1 MPMILCPVCGEPLIR
16 LEKQY
21 RCPSGHCFDLA
32 KQGYVNLLTVDQKH
46 SLHPGDTK
54 EMVAARRAFL
64 QGGFYAPIAQTVC
77 EAALAFAPHAQALL
91 DVGCGEGYYSAQVAN
106 TLHCQLFGLDI
117 SKEAVRYAAGQY
129 KNGNWICATAA
140 RLPFEADSFDLL
152 LSMFALTIP
161 EEFHRVLQKS
171 GVFLQVLAASDHLR
185 RLKSIIYPTAVQK
198 EKETAPAFPG
208 FSLLESK
215 RLTFSCTVE
224 GAQVQ
229 NLLAMTPHFWRISKE
244 GAQRLA
250 ETKRLEDRASI
261 ILNVYQ
267 KEVSYGAGN
276 RI

>member
-1 MPMILCPVCGEPLIR
+1 METL
-16 LEKQY
+16 K
-21 RCPSGHCFDLA
+21 
-32 KQGYVNLLTVDQKH
+32 KQGFIRQSGSLLCLTQQGQSVLEQYQKEYDIFLLFFHH
-46 SLHPGDTK
+46 SL
-54 EMVAARRAFL
+54 
-64 QGGFYAPIAQTVC
+64 
-77 EAALAFAPHAQALL
+77 
-91 DVGCGEGYYSAQVAN
+91 
-106 TLHCQLFGLDI
+106 
-117 SKEAVRYAAGQY
+117 
-129 KNGNWICATAA
+129 
-140 RLPFEADSFDLL
+140 
-152 LSMFALTIP
+152 
-161 EEFHRVLQKS
+161 
-171 GVFLQVLAASDHLR
+171 
-185 RLKSIIYPTAVQK
+185 
-198 EKETAPAFPG
+198 G

>member
-1 MPMILCPVCGEPLIR
+1 M
-16 LEKQY
+16 
-21 RCPSGHCFDLA
+21 
-32 KQGYVNLLTVDQKH
+32 
-46 SLHPGDTK
+46 
-54 EMVAARRAFL
+54 
-64 QGGFYAPIAQTVC
+64 
-77 EAALAFAPHAQALL
+77 
-91 DVGCGEGYYSAQVAN
+91 
-106 TLHCQLFGLDI
+106 HCQLFGLDI

-171 GVFLQVLAASDHLR
+171 GVFLQVLAASDHLL